1 MKTRIC
7 DVVETGIKGLWGNE
21 CEPLEHGVPVIKT
34 NNLSYEGVIDFSE
47 ITYRDIE
54 LDKAQKNWLCNG
66 DILVEKSGGTKTHTV
81 GYVSY
86 FDGESNKYVC
96 NNFILALR
104 PLSNKV
110 FGKFLFYQ
118 MRYMYESGLF
128 SDCYNRT
135 TGIQNLQQNRY
146 LSKEIK
152 LPILSEQQTISH
164 VLDSIVQMIGQK
176 RQQLAQ
182 LDELIKSRFVEMFGD
197 VSVNDKNWITQG
209 LSSLGTLK
217 NGMNFHYDDKG
228 VSVRVLGVGDFKD
241 NSVIDNA
248 ENLSLVTL
256 AETPAADYYLQNHDL
271 IFVRSNGNKALVG
284 RCVEAIPNDV
294 PTVFSGFCI
303 RFRNESKS
311 VNIKYLLYFFKQDE
325 IRAKIAGR
333 GANIQ
338 NLNQK
343 ILSAIDVPLPPLELQ
358 NRFADFVQKTEQ
370 AKTIV
375 KQQIADL
382 QELLDSKMEEY
393 FG

>member
-1 MKTRIC
+1 MKKRLKDLCTGYTKNIAFKDLSNNEGQYPIYGASGFVKNIDYYVSDKPYIGIVKDGAGVGRTNAYPAYSSLLGTMQYIVPNDEVDLHYLKYALQALKLGDTYSGAAIPHIYFRDYQTVKIRIGSV
-7 DVVETGIKGLWGNE
+7 DEQKAIAHTLI
-21 CEPLEHGVPVIKT
+21 
-34 NNLSYEGVIDFSE
+34 
-47 ITYRDIE
+47 DIE
-54 LDKAQKNWLCNG
+54 NA
-66 DILVEKSGGTKTHTV
+66 VE
-81 GYVSY
+81 
-86 FDGESNKYVC
+86 N
-96 NNFILALR
+96 
-104 PLSNKV
+104 
-110 FGKFLFYQ
+110 
-118 MRYMYESGLF
+118 
-128 SDCYNRT
+128 
-135 TGIQNLQQNRY
+135 
-146 LSKEIK
+146 
-152 LPILSEQQTISH
+152 
-164 VLDSIVQMIGQK
+164 K
-176 RQQLAQ
+176 RQQAVE

-197 VSVNDKNWITQG
+197 VSVNDKNWTMQG

-256 AETPAADYYLQNHDL
+256 AETPATDYYLQNHDL

-284 RCVEAIPNDV
+284 RCVEAMPNDI

-303 RFRNESKS
+303 RFRNESNA

-358 NRFADFVQKTEQ
+358 NRFAEFVQKTEK
-370 AKTIV
+370 AKAIV
-375 KQQIADL
+375 KAQIKEL
-382 QELLDSKMEEY
+382 QELFDSKMNEY

>member
-1 MKTRIC
+1 
-7 DVVETGIKGLWGNE
+7 
-21 CEPLEHGVPVIKT
+21 
-34 NNLSYEGVIDFSE
+34 
-47 ITYRDIE
+47 
-54 LDKAQKNWLCNG
+54 
-66 DILVEKSGGTKTHTV
+66 
-81 GYVSY
+81 
-86 FDGESNKYVC
+86 
-96 NNFILALR
+96 
-104 PLSNKV
+104 
-110 FGKFLFYQ
+110 
-118 MRYMYESGLF
+118 
-128 SDCYNRT
+128 
-135 TGIQNLQQNRY
+135 
-146 LSKEIK
+146 
-152 LPILSEQQTISH
+152 
-164 VLDSIVQMIGQK
+164 
-176 RQQLAQ
+176 
-182 LDELIKSRFVEMFGD
+182 
-197 VSVNDKNWITQG
+197 
-209 LSSLGTLK
+209 
-217 NGMNFHYDDKG
+217 MNFHYDDKG

>member
-1 MKTRIC
+1 MQKTFS
-7 DVVETGIKGLWGNE
+7 DVCADITRQATKIPQSQYLSSGKYKIFDQGKEYIGGYSDNE
-21 CEPLEHGVPVIKT
+21 
-34 NNLSYEGVIDFSE
+34 EGVIKDAPF
-47 ITYRDIE
+47 IVF
-54 LDKAQKNWLCNG
+54 G
-66 DILVEKSGGTKTHTV
+66 DHTRVIKYVDEACYIGADGVKLLKVIDENFIPKYVYYSLLARPIANV
-81 GYVSY
+81 GYSRH
-86 FDGESNKYVC
+86 F
-96 NNFILALR
+96 
-104 PLSNKV
+104 
-110 FGKFLFYQ
+110 KFLK
-118 MRYMYESGLF
+118 ELLF
-128 SDCYNRT
+128 SVVDKQ
-135 TGIQNLQQNRY
+135 IQKKRVMQLDEISNCIDIK
-146 LSKEIK
+146 SK
-152 LPILSEQQTISH
+152 
-164 VLDSIVQMIGQK
+164 
-176 RQQLAQ
+176 QLIE
-182 LDELIKSRFVEMFGD
+182 LDELIKSRFVEMFAD
-197 VSVNDKNWITQG
+197 VSVNDKNWVTQV

-241 NSVIDNA
+241 NSVINNA

-284 RCVEAIPNDV
+284 RCVEALPNDV

-303 RFRNESKS
+303 RFRCESDAVK
-311 VNIKYLLYFFKQDE
+311 IKYLLYFFKQDE

-358 NRFADFVQKTEQ
+358 NRFAEFVQKTEQ